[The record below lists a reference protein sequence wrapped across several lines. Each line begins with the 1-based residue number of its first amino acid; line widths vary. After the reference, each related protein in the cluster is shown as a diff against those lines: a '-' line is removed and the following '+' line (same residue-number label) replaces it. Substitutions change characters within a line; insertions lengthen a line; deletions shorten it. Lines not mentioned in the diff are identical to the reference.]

1 MTSFLIHSQIRFEGE
16 AGEVFNSKS
25 QVKADSG
32 ALDL

>member
-1 MTSFLIHSQIRFEGE
+1 MTSFLIYSQIRFEGE

-25 QVKADSG
+25 RVEVDSG